1 MSTVTQRYIH
11 TAPVTL
17 HVQQY
22 RYVDTVCGLLPCRSQ
37 TVIPAALVA
46 GSCDPGDRALPGG
59 HYRGGVPAPVMLPVA
74 GGNVGLPS
82 YGTRIVPAHD
92 KKPLLN
98 TSTDHSCSCGETTTR
113 PAVMFSHHCSLLRF
127 CGGWAVGTSSY
138 PRFSLSAILPVAAV
152 AAPVQPKG
160 FGDGGP
166 GGEGVYLG
174 PVDRRQHAGDPGGGV
189 VGAGVQS
196 QGDVSGGR

>member
-37 TVIPAALVA
+37 TVIPAVLVA
-46 GSCDPGDRALPGG
+46 GAAIREIALYPAGTIGG
-59 HYRGGVPAPVMLPVA
+59 ARTSDATGRRWKCGASVVRNQDCARSRQEPVA
-74 GGNVGLPS
+74 EHV
-82 YGTRIVPAHD
+82 YGPFLLVRGDHYATSGDVLT
-92 KKPLLN
+92 PLL
-98 TSTDHSCSCGETTTR
+98 
-113 PAVMFSHHCSLLRF
+113 PASVLWGMGSRHL
-127 CGGWAVGTSSY
+127 V
-138 PRFSLSAILPVAAV
+138 LSAILPVAAV